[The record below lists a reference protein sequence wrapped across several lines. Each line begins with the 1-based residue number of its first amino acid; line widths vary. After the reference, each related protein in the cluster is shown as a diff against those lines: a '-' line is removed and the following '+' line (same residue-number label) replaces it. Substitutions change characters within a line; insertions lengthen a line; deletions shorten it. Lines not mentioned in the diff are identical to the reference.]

1 MFYNLAAVSKVCSPL
16 QVNPSKMRE
25 MANMMR
31 TNPAA
36 VNTWTSHMQNMSQ
49 AELDRLVRP

>member
-1 MFYNLAAVSKVCSPL
+1 MSVVKL
-16 QVNPSKMRE
+16 QVDPSKMRE

-31 TNPAA
+31 INPAA

-49 AELDRLVRP
+49 TELDRLVRP